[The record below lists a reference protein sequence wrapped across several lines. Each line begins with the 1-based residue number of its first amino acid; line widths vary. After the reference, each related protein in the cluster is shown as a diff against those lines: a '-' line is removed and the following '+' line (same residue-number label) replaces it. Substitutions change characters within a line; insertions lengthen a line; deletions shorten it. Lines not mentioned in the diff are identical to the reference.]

1 MRRGDAHRKA
11 SCLASICSFH
21 SLIAASARSTII
33 FLLAA
38 LSRIGECD
46 VSSISPNV
54 TFIGSNGFSGGR
66 SEQCRARDPIAV
78 V

>member
-1 MRRGDAHRKA
+1 
-11 SCLASICSFH
+11 
-21 SLIAASARSTII
+21 
-33 FLLAA
+33 